1 MDLSR
6 EEIEFVVFNILI
18 VNILNIIDCEFI
30 YIR

>member
-6 EEIEFVVFNILI
+6 EEIEIVVFNALI
-18 VNILNIIDCEFI
+18 NNILNIIYCEFI